1 MKKLVILQFDGDFST
16 GYKVTLEV
24 GDDGERPD
32 VRKRGE
38 LPPALDV
45 VRSFQ
50 EWRNIYGS
58 KHGQSRI
65 KVNAVKNFQT
75 VEYKQQCEEYSE
87 KLLSLFHTWLKS
99 ESFNSISNY
108 LSDFNTNKEQELRI
122 ILSCDRLEL
131 RKLPWH
137 LWNLWSGAEVA
148 LSAPDAARGV
158 RILRE
163 NIRILIILGDS
174 TGINVKADEML
185 LQKYCRDAE
194 IVTLVEPS
202 RENLNSYLQDEIGWD
217 ILFFSG
223 HSQTHNF
230 TDTSEEGAVQGR
242 IFVNKNDSLT
252 MAQLRDS
259 LQTAIQQRLQ
269 LAIFNSC
276 DGLGIAAELESLQ
289 IPQVIVMREPVP
301 DLVAQEFLKYF
312 LEAFTNG
319 RSLCNSVGYARRQLA
334 LLEDDFPC
342 ASWLPVIVQNQ
353 LEMPPTWQS
362 LGITRS
368 PYRGLMAFREE
379 DADNF
384 FGREAF
390 IEQLVIDVNRK
401 PLVAVIGASG
411 SGKSSVVFAGLI
423 PQLRRDDNR
432 QWRIISF
439 RPGKN
444 PFESLAVALM
454 GSCEIGEN
462 RRCQELELEVELKQD
477 ISALARMI
485 ADISGDGSRVLLVVD
500 QFEEI
505 YTLCSKVEE
514 RQIFIDGLLNVC
526 TGELEKQEGKQPFP
540 LTVTVV
546 MTLRADF
553 LGKAMSYQPLGK
565 ALQDFP
571 PSLLVPMS
579 RAELER
585 AIIQPAARFSVELE
599 EGLVNKLIDDV
610 GAGEGSLPLQQFALT
625 QLWGKQRP
633 GLLTHQAY
641 TEIGGVT
648 QAVANHAEAVYAG
661 LSEEQ
666 QKRAQRV
673 FIQLV
678 QPGEGTEDTRRLA
691 TRDEVGDYWDLVTL
705 LANERLLV
713 TNRNQLV
720 EDTVE
725 VVHEALIRNWGR
737 LRGWMDDNRE
747 FRVWQERLKVAL
759 QQWVDSNKDDGS
771 LLRGATLA
779 VAEYWLQKR
788 GEEVS
793 KPQRWF
799 IEKSVELR
807 ERERKQKEKLRRQVI
822 GGLAAGLVLALSLAG
837 FAVWQWQ
844 EARIRGMNSSVLSI
858 EALLASKQDLD
869 ALIEA
874 VRIGKDLQKNPL
886 GVPEDT
892 KIRTVVTLQKV
903 VYGVRELNR
912 KPPSVESNDATEG
925 KLSELPPLTTIPSKP
940 FDYTAKDGNSEI
952 DIYGF
957 DDGKIQIVKKD
968 GQIVKTINRTSFR
981 IEGIKLSPNGSNFI
995 SFDKSVIIKLWSIDG
1010 KEIESFGELGGHKY
1024 NYNTFDGWR
1033 TWEEFPVITDVNFSP
1048 DSKMIV
1054 SSGRDG
1060 KILIWNKETS
1070 EPQIIKNHLPA
1081 VQSVEFSADG
1091 KTVISI
1097 DDDGLTQFWSIEPRK
1112 QKNLEFGNDLFDF
1125 ESIDFSHDGNKF
1137 ITGASLYPLRLW
1149 DKNGKLLREFGTD
1162 NTRTGKVRFISNDNN
1177 IISGDL
1183 YGIHIWDKEGK
1194 LVRNFKAFEFPT
1206 TSRQIA
1212 PTMDF
1217 NSDAQVAIINNG
1229 SIQIWDQ
1236 YGKLQKT
1243 IKQDKKPY
1251 DVSFSPNGKIIASI
1265 DDQGIKLW
1273 NQDGK
1278 LLRSIKDNIDFGS
1291 INFSPN
1297 GQIITTTDRR
1307 TIKFWSKEG
1316 KLLGQGNSPGSIL
1329 SISFSPRSNVISSGD
1344 DQGIIKFWSKEGK
1357 ELQTIRDNTYDSR
1370 INSLGFSPDGKNLI
1384 YSGETAIILNLDL
1397 DDLLIKGCDW
1407 LHEYL
1412 ITNPNVSAEDRRLCD
1427 GIKP

>member
-50 EWRNIYGS
+50 EWRKIYGS

-108 LSDFNTNKEQELRI
+108 LSEFNTNQEQELRI

-137 LWNLWSGAEVA
+137 LWDLCSGAEVA

-163 NIRILIILGDS
+163 KIRILIILGDS

-202 RENLNSYLQDEIGWD
+202 REDLNRYLQDEIGWD

-230 TDTSEEGAVQGR
+230 TDTSEEVAVQGR
-242 IFVNKNDSLT
+242 IFVNKKDSLT

-301 DLVAQEFLKYF
+301 DFVAQEFLKYF

-319 RSLCNSVGYARRQLA
+319 RSLCIAVGYARRQLA
-334 LLEDDFPC
+334 MLEDDFPC

-477 ISALARMI
+477 MSALARMI

-579 RAELER
+579 RAELES

-599 EGLVNKLIDDV
+599 EGLVDKLIDDV

-633 GLLTHQAY
+633 GFLTHQAY
-641 TEIGGVT
+641 IEIGGVT
-648 QAVANHAEAVYAG
+648 EAVANHAKAVYAG
-661 LSEEQ
+661 LSGEE

-713 TNRNQLV
+713 TNRSELV

-725 VVHEALIRNWGR
+725 VVHEALIRNWGP

-759 QQWVDSNKDDGS
+759 QQWVESNQDDGS

-779 VAEYWLQKR
+779 VAEDWLQNR

-799 IEKSVELR
+799 IEKGVELR
-807 ERERKQKEKLRRQVI
+807 ERERKQKDRLRRQVI

-837 FAVWQWQ
+837 FAGWQWQ

-874 VRIGKDLQKNPL
+874 VRIGKDLQKNPF

-925 KLSELPPLTTIPSKP
+925 KLSELPPLTAIPSKP
-940 FDYTAKDGNSEI
+940 FDYTSKDGNSEI
-952 DIYGF
+952 NIYGF
-957 DDGKIQIVKKD
+957 SDGRIQINTKN
-968 GQIVKTINRTSFR
+968 GQILKTINNG
-981 IEGIKLSPNGSNFI
+981 IEVEHIELSPDGKTFASL
-995 SFDKSVIIKLWSIDG
+995 DKSSVIKLWSKDG
-1010 KEIESFGELGGHKY
+1010 KKIQEFSAHEY
-1024 NYNTFDGWR
+1024 NYNTFKGPRAPD
-1033 TWEEFPVITDVNFSP
+1033 ESPVITSVGFSP
-1048 DSKMIV
+1048 DSKTIV
-1054 SSGRDG
+1054 SSGLDG
-1060 KILIWNKETS
+1060 KILIWSKDIP
-1070 EPQIIKNHLPA
+1070 EPQVVKNNLPP
-1081 VQSVEFSADG
+1081 VQSVKFSSDG
-1091 KTVISI
+1091 KTLISV
-1097 DDDGLTQFWSIEPRK
+1097 DSDGITKIWSVNHRELQRLKIQGDFIQFNSINYSFDGS
-1112 QKNLEFGNDLFDF
+1112 NLIAGGFT
-1125 ESIDFSHDGNKF
+1125 S
-1137 ITGASLYPLRLW
+1137 PLSLW
-1149 DKNGKLLREFGTD
+1149 DKNGRLLQNFDKGYGT
-1162 NTRTGKVRFISNDNN
+1162 TSQVRFMSNGN
-1177 IISGDL
+1177 IISGGAD
-1183 YGIHIWDKEGK
+1183 GIKVWSRDGK
-1194 LVRNFKAFEFPT
+1194 LLRSFKAFEEPGFVYQAP
-1206 TSRQIA
+1206 SMSFSLDGKIA
-1212 PTMDF
+1212 
-1217 NSDAQVAIINNG
+1217 VINNG
-1229 SIQIWDQ
+1229 AIQIWNQDGQ
-1236 YGKLQKT
+1236 LQKT
-1243 IKQDKKPY
+1243 IKDDVYAY
-1251 DVSFSPNGKIIASI
+1251 DVSFSPDGKIIASI
-1265 DDQGIKLW
+1265 DSQGIKLW

-1278 LLRSIKDNIDFGS
+1278 LLRSIKDNIDFSS

-1297 GQIITTTDRR
+1297 GQIIVSTDGR
-1307 TIKFWSKEG
+1307 TIKFWSTDG
-1316 KLLGQGNSPGSIL
+1316 KLIGKNHSPGSIM
-1329 SISFSPRSNVISSGD
+1329 SISFTSDSNIIASGD
-1344 DQGIIKFWSKEGK
+1344 DEGTIKIWNKEGK
-1357 ELQTIRDNTYDSR
+1357 ELQTLKD
-1370 INSLGFSPDGKNLI
+1370 NSLQEIESLSFSPDGKTLI
-1384 YSGETAIILNLDL
+1384 YSGEEVILLNFDV
-1397 DDLLIKGCDW
+1397 DDLLKKGCDW

-1412 ITNPNVSAEDRRLCD
+1412 TTNPNVSTEEKRLCD

>member
-75 VEYKQQCEEYSE
+75 VEYKQQCEQYSQQ
-87 KLLSLFHTWLKS
+87 LLSLFNAWLES

-108 LSDFNTNKEQELRI
+108 LSELNTNKEQELRI

-137 LWNLWSGAEVA
+137 LWDLWSGAEVA

-163 NIRILIILGDS
+163 KIRILIILGDS

-223 HSQTHNF
+223 HSQTHSI
-230 TDTSEEGAVQGR
+230 TDTSEERAVQGR
-242 IFVNKNDSLT
+242 IFVNKKDSLT

-301 DLVAQEFLKYF
+301 DFVAQEFLKYF

-319 RSLCNSVGYARRQLA
+319 RSLCNSVGDARKQLA

-362 LGITRS
+362 LGVTRS
-368 PYRGLMAFREE
+368 PYRGLMPFREE

-423 PQLRRDDNR
+423 PQLRLDENT

-454 GSCEIGEN
+454 GSGEIGEN
-462 RRCQELELEVELKQD
+462 QRYQELELEVELKQD
-477 ISALARMI
+477 MSALANII
-485 ADISGDGSRVLLVVD
+485 ADMSGDGSRVLLVVD

-526 TGELEKQEGKQPFP
+526 TGELEKQEDKQPFP

-585 AIIQPAARFSVELE
+585 AIIKPAARFSVELE

-661 LSEEQ
+661 LSGEE
-666 QKRAQRV
+666 QKRAQRL

-713 TNRNQLV
+713 TNRNELV

-737 LRGWMDDNRE
+737 LREWMDDNRE

-759 QQWVDSNKDDGS
+759 QQWVDSNKDDGD
-771 LLRGATLA
+771 LLRSATLA
-779 VAEYWLQKR
+779 VAEDWLQKR

-799 IEKSVELR
+799 IEKSVGLR
-807 ERERKQKEKLRRQVI
+807 ERERKQKERLRRRVI

-837 FAVWQWQ
+837 FAGWQWREVQ
-844 EARIRGMNSSVLSI
+844 VRETNAQLIAGSLSAEKLLTSNNDL
-858 EALLASKQDLD
+858 EALIQGVKTGKKLRSSKWVNTDTRIQTVATLAQ
-869 ALIEA
+869 
-874 VRIGKDLQKNPL
+874 
-886 GVPEDT
+886 
-892 KIRTVVTLQKV
+892 V
-903 VYGVRELNR
+903 VYGAKELNR
-912 KPPSVESNDATEG
+912 LQADTPWYSTSICFSPNG
-925 KLSELPPLTTIPSKP
+925 
-940 FDYTAKDGNSEI
+940 EI
-952 DIYGF
+952 IASGGM
-957 DDGKIQIVKKD
+957 GKIQLWNRQGKILKD
-968 GQIVKTINRTSFR
+968 IQAEGDFFDRLSFN
-981 IEGIKLSPNGSNFI
+981 P
-995 SFDKSVIIKLWSIDG
+995 
-1010 KEIESFGELGGHKY
+1010 
-1024 NYNTFDGWR
+1024 
-1033 TWEEFPVITDVNFSP
+1033 
-1048 DSKMIV
+1048 
-1054 SSGRDG
+1054 DG
-1060 KILIWNKETS
+1060 KILAS
-1070 EPQIIKNHLPA
+1070 G
-1081 VQSVEFSADG
+1081 DRG
-1091 KTVISI
+1091 KI
-1097 DDDGLTQFWSIEPRK
+1097 QFWNQHGEK
-1112 QKNLEFGNDLFDF
+1112 
-1125 ESIDFSHDGNKF
+1125 
-1137 ITGASLYPLRLW
+1137 LY
-1149 DKNGKLLREFGTD
+1149 
-1162 NTRTGKVRFISNDNN
+1162 S
-1177 IISGDL
+1177 
-1183 YGIHIWDKEGK
+1183 
-1194 LVRNFKAFEFPT
+1194 FKADSYF
-1206 TSRQIA
+1206 
-1212 PTMDF
+1212 
-1217 NSDAQVAIINNG
+1217 
-1229 SIQIWDQ
+1229 
-1236 YGKLQKT
+1236 
-1243 IKQDKKPY
+1243 
-1251 DVSFSPNGKIIASI
+1251 SFSSDGRTIASS
-1265 DDQGIKLW
+1265 DSTHIKLW
-1273 NQDGK
+1273 N
-1278 LLRSIKDNIDFGS
+1278 L
-1291 INFSPN
+1291 
-1297 GQIITTTDRR
+1297 
-1307 TIKFWSKEG
+1307 EG
-1316 KLLGQGNSPGSIL
+1316 KLIQ
-1329 SISFSPRSNVISSGD
+1329 SFQVSKTKKDLHIPP
-1344 DQGIIKFWSKEGK
+1344 IKFS
-1357 ELQTIRDNTYDSR
+1357 
-1370 INSLGFSPDGKNLI
+1370 FSPDGKNI
-1384 YSGETAIILNLDL
+1384 ATLDE
-1397 DDLLIKGCDW
+1397 K
-1407 LHEYL
+1407 
-1412 ITNPNVSAEDRRLCD
+1412 
-1427 GIKP
+1427 GIKIWNLRGENLQTFNQDISWGGKFSVSPDRKKTAFINQEDETIELDMMPLKEGFRVNGKIDASRVYAVMFSQDAKTLASAHDYGDLTIKIWDLQGKELQTFKNNLCSSFRSPILDPSGHIVARLMDDSERISISNLKSRTIPTLDAEIASINAIRFSSDNKIISVNNVLSHRIIQSWDFKQKLTQRYQVDNTALPSVMRHTRLKYKYF

>member
-1 MKKLVILQFDGDFST
+1 MHGILQNSENGYLVNFKLKNCYLISTIMKKLVILQFDGDFST

-32 VRKRGE
+32 VRMRGD

-45 VRSFQ
+45 VRSIQ
-50 EWRNIYGS
+50 EWRKIYVS
-58 KHGQSRI
+58 KYGQSRI
-65 KVNAVKNFQT
+65 KVNAVKNINT
-75 VEYKQQCEEYSE
+75 VDYKQQCDEYSE
-87 KLLSLFHTWLKS
+87 QLLSLFNTWLES

-108 LSDFNTNKEQELRI
+108 LSKFNTNQEQELRI
-122 ILSCDRLEL
+122 ILSSDSLEL

-137 LWNLWSGAEVA
+137 LWDLCSGAEVA

-163 NIRILIILGDS
+163 KIRILIILGDS

-202 RENLNSYLQDEIGWD
+202 REDLNRYLQDDIGWD

-230 TDTSEEGAVQGR
+230 TDAREEVAVQGR
-242 IFVNKNDSLT
+242 IFVNKKDSLT
-252 MAQLRDS
+252 MAELRDS

-319 RSLCNSVGYARRQLA
+319 RSLCIAVGYARRQLA

-362 LGITRS
+362 LGVTRS

-423 PQLRRDDNR
+423 PQLRRDENT
-432 QWRIISF
+432 QWRIICF

-454 GSCEIGEN
+454 GSEEIGEN
-462 RRCQELELEVELKQD
+462 QRYQELELEVELKSD
-477 ISALARMI
+477 ISALARII
-485 ADISGDGSRVLLVVD
+485 ADMSADGSRVLLVID

-505 YTLCSKVEE
+505 YTLCSKVED

-526 TGELEKQEGKQPFP
+526 TGEVEKQEDKQPFP

-585 AIIQPAARFSVELE
+585 AIIQPAARYSVELE
-599 EGLVNKLIDDV
+599 EGLVDKLIDDV
-610 GAGEGSLPLQQFALT
+610 GSGEGSLPLQQFALT

-648 QAVANHAEAVYAG
+648 QALANHAEAVYAG
-661 LSEEQ
+661 LSGEQ

-713 TNRNQLV
+713 TNRNELV

-737 LRGWMDDNRE
+737 LRGWMDDNRQ

-759 QQWVDSNKDDGS
+759 QQWVDSNKDDGG

-779 VAEYWLQKR
+779 VAEDCLKLR

-799 IEKSVELR
+799 IEKGVELR
-807 ERERKQKEKLRRQVI
+807 ERERKQKDRLRRSIV
-822 GGLAAGLVLALSLAG
+822 AGLVCGLLVISG
-837 FAVWQWQ
+837 FAAVSEIRRTDAEIGRLSGIAEKYFAGNYH
-844 EARIRGMNSSVLSI
+844 EA
-858 EALLASKQDLD
+858 

-874 VRIGKDLQKNPL
+874 IKAGKMITGSIWKPWIG
-886 GVPEDT
+886 VDT
-892 KIRTVVTLQKV
+892 KMLVILTLQDL
-903 VYGVRELNR
+903 LNNSQTKILKGYKSR
-912 KPPSVESNDATEG
+912 ISDA
-925 KLSELPPLTTIPSKP
+925 SFSP
-940 FDYTAKDGNSEI
+940 
-952 DIYGF
+952 
-957 DDGKIQIVKKD
+957 DGKIIATVSEDKIVRIWDVDTGNKIRYLGD
-968 GQIVKTINRTSFR
+968 NIN
-981 IEGIKLSPNGSNFI
+981 NI
-995 SFDKSVIIKLWSIDG
+995 SL
-1010 KEIESFGELGGHKY
+1010 
-1024 NYNTFDGWR
+1024 N
-1033 TWEEFPVITDVNFSP
+1033 P
-1048 DSKMIV
+1048 
-1054 SSGRDG
+1054 
-1060 KILIWNKETS
+1060 
-1070 EPQIIKNHLPA
+1070 
-1081 VQSVEFSADG
+1081 DG
-1091 KTVISI
+1091 KTIATVSEDKIVKI
-1097 DDDGLTQFWSIEPRK
+1097 WDVDTGREIRTFPVNTHLFPCKIA
-1112 QKNLEFGNDLFDF
+1112 KNLGHLETSTEECGRLPSTVHVEKINGI
-1125 ESIDFSHDGNKF
+1125 SFSHDGQTLG
-1137 ITGASLYPLRLW
+1137 IAL
-1149 DKNGKLLREFGTD
+1149 D
-1162 NTRTGKVRFISNDNN
+1162 
-1177 IISGDL
+1177 
-1183 YGIHIWDKEGK
+1183 YGIVKVLNIKSGREINTLFVDITLNGNRFTLSSHGDGMSMSIGLGSKDSQVKFFDTKSGKEFDLIKGFNHIGCI
-1194 LVRNFKAFEFPT
+1194 
-1206 TSRQIA
+1206 S
-1212 PTMDF
+1212 
-1217 NSDAQVAIINNG
+1217 SAIFFG
-1229 SIQIWDQ
+1229 DEV
-1236 YGKLQKT
+1236 YRF
-1243 IKQDKKPY
+1243 
-1251 DVSFSPNGKIIASI
+1251 SFSPNGRIFIINENHHTSVFKTNNGSLIKELDIDYEGSKINKSYFSPDSNIIASI
-1265 DDQGIKLW
+1265 FDNHIVKLW
-1273 NQDGK
+1273 DINSAKKITTIHDYT
-1278 LLRSIKDNIDFGS
+1278 DNILS
-1291 INFSPN
+1291 ANFS
-1297 GQIITTTDRR
+1297 
-1307 TIKFWSKEG
+1307 S
-1316 KLLGQGNSPGSIL
+1316 
-1329 SISFSPRSNVISSGD
+1329 
-1344 DQGIIKFWSKEGK
+1344 
-1357 ELQTIRDNTYDSR
+1357 
-1370 INSLGFSPDGKNLI
+1370 DGKNFAYLL
-1384 YSGETAIILNLDL
+1384 SNDTVILRNIDL
-1397 DDLLIKGCDW
+1397 DNLMIQGCQSIRKIIPRFDLIRKSDLELDW
-1407 LHEYL
+1407 NSWH
-1412 ITNPNVSAEDRRLCD
+1412 LCD
-1427 GIKP
+1427 DIIGTY